1 MFELENRGK
10 RSHIIGIQD
19 HISGGEVK
27 LDGNNKPI
35 NVYFN
40 PEKTIKVTDE
50 CGDKLSKGFKNEI
63 RVVSI
68 KKDKANRKE

>member
-10 RSHIIGIQD
+10 RSHIIGIAD

-27 LDGNNKPI
+27 LDGSNKPV

-40 PEKTIKVTDE
+40 PGKDIKVTDE
-50 CGDKLSKGFKNEI
+50 CGTKLSEGFKDEI
-63 RVVSI
+63 RVISK
-68 KKDKANRKE
+68 KKDKASRKE